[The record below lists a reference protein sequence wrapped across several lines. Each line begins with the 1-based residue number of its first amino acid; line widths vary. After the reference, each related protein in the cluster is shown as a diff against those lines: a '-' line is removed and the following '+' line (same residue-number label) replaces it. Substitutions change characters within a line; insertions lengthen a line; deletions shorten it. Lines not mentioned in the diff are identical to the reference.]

1 VATNMLL
8 DLGLSVL
15 TLLFLVRGL
24 LRGLVREIA
33 GLFGIFLGMFLA
45 GKFYP
50 LLQPQFSAIIASPRW
65 ADGLSYAAIFAL
77 TQIAVAICVAIIL
90 RFLAMT
96 FMTWLDSLGGAAVGF
111 MKGVFVCAVV
121 VALMRRFVPDEPVL
135 TEAILPGYIDP
146 VIALARSLL
155 PAFLDV
161 AGKF

>member
-1 VATNMLL
+1 MLL

-45 GKFYP
+45 GRFYE
-50 LLQPQFSAIIASPRW
+50 LLQPQFSGIIENTKWTA
-65 ADGLSYAAIFAL
+65 GLSYAVIFAL
-77 TQIAVAICVAIIL
+77 TQVAVAICVAIIL

-111 MKGVFVCAVV
+111 LKGVFVCAVV
-121 VALMRRFVPDEPVL
+121 VALMRRFVPDSPIL
-135 TEAILPGYIDP
+135 TEATLPGYIDP

-155 PAFLDV
+155 PAFLEA